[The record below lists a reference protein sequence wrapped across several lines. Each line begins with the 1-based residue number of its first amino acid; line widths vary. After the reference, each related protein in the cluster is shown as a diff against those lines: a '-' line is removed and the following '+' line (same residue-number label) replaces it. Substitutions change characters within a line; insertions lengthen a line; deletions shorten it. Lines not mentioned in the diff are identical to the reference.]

1 MTVHLAPA
9 IVVRMVHGVT
19 LDAPPFEPAYGR
31 AMSIEEWEQMDE
43 EASGELVDGLLQEE
57 EVADSPHEVIVSAL
71 LYVLLTWARQ
81 GNRRVLSSETKYA
94 LSTRRGRKPD
104 ISVFLT
110 RDRKLPRRGAMRHP
124 PDIMIEIVSPDPR
137 DRRRD
142 RIEKLNEYA
151 AFGVRWYW
159 LIDTEA
165 RSLEILKLGDD
176 GRYVHALDAAEGT
189 VDVPGC
195 EGLTLDLDALWRE
208 LDEELEAEA
217 PTNGD

>member
-1 MTVHLAPA
+1 
-9 IVVRMVHGVT
+9 MVHGVT
-19 LDAPPFEPAYGR
+19 FDASSLELAYGLP
-31 AMSIEEWEQMDE
+31 MSIEEWEQMDE
-43 EASGELVDGLLQEE
+43 DAPGELVDGLLQEE

-94 LSTRRGRKPD
+94 LSRRRGRKPD

-124 PDIMIEIVSPDPR
+124 PDIMIEVISPDPR

-159 LIDTEA
+159 LLDIEA

-176 GRYVHALDAAEGT
+176 GRYVHALDAAGGT
-189 VDVPGC
+189 IDVPGC
-195 EGLTLDLDALWRE
+195 ASLTLDLDALWRE
-208 LDEELEAEA
+208 LDEEIETEI
-217 PTNGD
+217 PPSES